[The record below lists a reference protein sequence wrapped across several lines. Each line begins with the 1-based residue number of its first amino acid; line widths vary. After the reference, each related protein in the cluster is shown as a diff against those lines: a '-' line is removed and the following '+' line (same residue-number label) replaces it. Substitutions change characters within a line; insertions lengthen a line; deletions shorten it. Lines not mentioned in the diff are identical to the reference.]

1 MNEKNGARAGRGR
14 LIVYCLFGLMFFFS
28 ISATMTGILIP
39 DMTAHYALSYG
50 QVGLIGSVQS
60 VGGFAAT
67 LLGGVLS
74 DRFPKLRL
82 ICIMFAVYTLM
93 LYALGLVPPYGLL
106 IACFLVLGT
115 ANSFLN
121 LLISAYISE
130 RCPDKRT
137 SYLNIC
143 HAFYG
148 LGSLAGPIYASV
160 LLEIGIAWNHTFL
173 WFGVFCTAVTLL
185 LVFICRWDDAA
196 AQQHAGKGSI
206 LALLKNP
213 GLLLVSFACLLYM
226 GQQSAV
232 NLWIASYVE
241 TELNSAA
248 AAGASL
254 TLYWTGVM
262 LGRFLQSALSRRVD
276 PGRWLC
282 VCCTISAAMMTA
294 ALLRRDAI
302 VLTAVLCIGAV
313 LTGAAFPSMMAMGC
327 ACCPEQAGAATSVV
341 CLGSTIGGMVI
352 PPLVGLL
359 AEQISFSAAIYVIPV
374 TLVLCSLVLMACVRR
389 KNFS

>member
-1 MNEKNGARAGRGR
+1 M
-14 LIVYCLFGLMFFFS
+14 
-28 ISATMTGILIP
+28 
-39 DMTAHYALSYG
+39 
-50 QVGLIGSVQS
+50 
-60 VGGFAAT
+60 
-67 LLGGVLS
+67 
-74 DRFPKLRL
+74 
-82 ICIMFAVYTLM
+82 
-93 LYALGLVPPYGLL
+93 
-106 IACFLVLGT
+106 
-115 ANSFLN
+115 
-121 LLISAYISE
+121 
-130 RCPDKRT
+130 
-137 SYLNIC
+137 
-143 HAFYG
+143 
-148 LGSLAGPIYASV
+148 
-160 LLEIGIAWNHTFL
+160 
-173 WFGVFCTAVTLL
+173 FCTAVTLL

-196 AQQHAGKGSI
+196 AQQRAGKGSI
-206 LALLKNP
+206 LALLRNP

-327 ACCPEQAGAATSVV
+327 ACCPEQAGRRDLGGLPRLDDRRHGHPAAGRS
-341 CLGSTIGGMVI
+341 SGGAD
-352 PPLVGLL
+352 LVLRGDLCDPGHAGALL
-359 AEQISFSAAIYVIPV
+359 ARADGLQCGAKIFPEFCRIRFAGS
-374 TLVLCSLVLMACVRR
+374 
-389 KNFS
+389 

>member
-1 MNEKNGARAGRGR
+1 MKENNGGRIDRGR
-14 LIVYCLFGLMFFFS
+14 MVVYCLFGLMFFFS

-39 DMTAHYALSYG
+39 DMTVYYGLTYG

-60 VGGFAAT
+60 IGGFAAT
-67 LLGGVLS
+67 LLGGLLS

-82 ICIMFAVYTLM
+82 ICVMFAVYTLM
-93 LYALGLVPPYGLL
+93 LYGLGLVPPYSLM
-106 IACFLVLGT
+106 IACFLVIGT

-130 RCPDKRT
+130 RCPEKRT

-148 LGSLAGPIYASV
+148 LGSLAGPVYTSV
-160 LLEIGIAWNHTFL
+160 LLEIGIVWNKTFL

-185 LVFICRWDDAA
+185 LVLICRRENSA
-196 AQQHAGKGSI
+196 AQKGAEKGSV
-206 LALLKNP
+206 LALLKNR
-213 GLLLVSFACLLYM
+213 GLLLVSLACLLYM

-241 TELNSAA
+241 TELHSAA
-248 AAGASL
+248 AAGAAL

-262 LGRFLQSALSRRVD
+262 LGRFLQSALSRRID

-282 VCCTISAAMMTA
+282 VCCTISAAMLTA
-294 ALLRRDAI
+294 ALLLGNPA

-341 CLGSTIGGMVI
+341 CLGSGIGGMVI

-359 AEQISFSAAIYVIPV
+359 AENVSFASAIYVIPV
-374 TLVLCSLVLMACVRR
+374 TLVLCSAVLFFCVRR
-389 KNFS
+389 KKIS